1 MTEKVVDVSSVGLTN
16 YHVTRR
22 SLLRL
27 GAGVLGATAIMP
39 LLAACGDDDTEEEEP
54 RSGAAEPTA
63 VSEEPEGEDTAEPEG
78 ATENAESGE
87 TPEAEGSPE
96 EAGEPVYGGELIYG
110 LSSDPPNLDPHVST
124 GTAARAVKLQ
134 VYNSL
139 AQYGRDGT
147 VSPSLAENW
156 EISDDGMEY
165 TFTLVEGVAF
175 HDGAP
180 FTAADVQASF
190 ERIQDEGIGATRFV
204 EFTNISGMELDG
216 DLSIRLM
223 LDAPNAS
230 ILEYFA
236 HPETA
241 IMSKGFLDAGG
252 DPNLTMMGTGPF
264 TFVER
269 EPGVRTVVERNE
281 NYFREGLPYLDRIV
295 FVPYPDENT
304 RTAAVIGGDIH
315 IADYVPWR
323 SMQEIEDDPNLVL
336 ASALQSAFMC
346 VIYNVREAP
355 FDDPAVRHALGY
367 AFDREAIV
375 EAAFFGRA
383 EPMTGGVIP
392 PGSWAYAEDLE
403 GTFSYDPDRAS
414 QLLEEAGYGEGLSVT
429 LMSTSQYGMHQN
441 SGEIVQLNLQ
451 DIGIDCELELFDW
464 ATVVQKHTDS
474 DYQFRIQGTSGDSN
488 DPNFFTSFFHSESA
502 NAQSNGFADEQID
515 EWLAEGRRTIDEDE
529 RKEIYRQIE
538 ERVLELSPWTWLVY
552 RQDGEAVRA
561 TVHGYEHLPGPLG
574 YFSGLTLQETWIDEG

>member
-1 MTEKVVDVSSVGLTN
+1 MATKDVDTALTELAA
-16 YHVTRR
+16 HQVTRR

-27 GAGVLGATAIMP
+27 GAGVLGASAIMP
-39 LLAACGDDDTEEEEP
+39 LLAACGDDDAEDEEGSAP
-54 RSGAAEPTA
+54 VAADPTTA
-63 VSEEPEGEDTAEPEG
+63 PEDEATAEPEG
-78 ATENAESGE
+78 ATEETESGE
-87 TPEAEGSPE
+87 TPATDDTSEEEGEA
-96 EAGEPVYGGELIYG
+96 VYGGELIYG

-139 AQYGRDGT
+139 AQYERDGT
-147 VSPSLAENW
+147 VGPSLAESW
-156 EISDDGMEY
+156 EISDDGLEY
-165 TFTLVEGVAF
+165 TFTLVEGVMF
-175 HDGAP
+175 HDGGP

-190 ERIQDEGIGATRFV
+190 ERISDEGIGATRFV
-204 EFTNISGMELDG
+204 EFSNVSSFETED
-216 DLSIRLM
+216 DRSITLI
-223 LDAPNAS
+223 LEAPNAS

-241 IMSKGFLDAGG
+241 IVSKGFLDAGE

-269 EPGVRTVVERNE
+269 EPGVRTVFEKNE

-355 FDDPAVRHALGY
+355 FDDPAVRHALGF

-392 PGSWAYAEDLE
+392 PGTWAYAESLE
-403 GTFSYDPDRAS
+403 GTYSYDPDMAT
-414 QLLEEAGYGEGLSVT
+414 QLLEEAGYGDGFDCI

-441 SGEIVQLNLQ
+441 SGEIAQLNLQ
-451 DIGIDCELELFDW
+451 DIGINCELELFDW

-488 DPNFFTSFFHSESA
+488 DPNFMTSFFHSESA
-502 NAQSNGFADEQID
+502 NARSNGFADEQID
-515 EWLAEGRRTIDEDE
+515 EWLAAGRATVDQDE

-538 ERVLELSPWTWLVY
+538 ERVIELSPWTWLVY

-574 YFSGLTLQETWIDEG
+574 YFSGITLHETWMEAE